1 MGLSLYFGFNFG
13 LINNWFR
20 TLFLFTFDSG
30 SHHKDGCSHR
40 CKHDEKPKKWSNGIR
55 MLLEDNFIVKVPK
68 SYAVLRL
75 SILSILRLQYY
86 SQKQNGLTFWNIWVA
101 PYDSVGRRTI
111 REGLSIHKTLWKVF
125 FLLFDFL
132 KTKKFILGKL

>member
-1 MGLSLYFGFNFG
+1 MGLSFYFGFIFG
-13 LINNWFR
+13 LKNIRFR

-55 MLLEDNFIVKVPK
+55 MLLEGNFIVKVPK
-68 SYAVLRL
+68 SNAVL
-75 SILSILRLQYY
+75 LRLQYY